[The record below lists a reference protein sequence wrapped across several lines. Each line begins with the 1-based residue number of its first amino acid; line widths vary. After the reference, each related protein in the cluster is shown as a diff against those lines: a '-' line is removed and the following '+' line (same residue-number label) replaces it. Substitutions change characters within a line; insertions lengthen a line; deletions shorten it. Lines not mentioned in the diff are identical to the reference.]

1 LVLLIAVAVVARS
14 VDAQSPPIRLRIGL
28 VVPANATQ
36 STLSVARGVR
46 LGAAESKQ
54 TTALFGGDVE
64 LFEAPGTG
72 AAGVN
77 AAANLLLARRKVQI
91 LIAAAAEDV
100 ETLSQFAELHKLL
113 SMNAASRH
121 ASLRSACQ
129 RNTFHVE
136 TPDIAYLNAK
146 ALARLAG
153 TTASTNRMTGVA
165 EKPDSVALWSASLER
180 FGASQLNAR
189 YRGMFGADMD
199 GGAWAGWFAIK
210 TVAEAALRARSTDP
224 AKMLLYLEAPSTQF
238 DGHKGWPLIFRR
250 ADHQLRQPL
259 YIVATPSTSTR
270 TDKSSVQDVPDIRQF
285 SGGTQDPATLL
296 DRLLARPGTR
306 ACSWLPL

>member
-1 LVLLIAVAVVARS
+1 MQKVFPSPIRALSAIAQQHLCYIIRFFSLFLGQSLSSSVQRSVARSLVLLIAVAVVARS

-77 AAANLLLARRKVQI
+77 AAANLLLSRRKVQI

-121 ASLRSACQ
+121 ASLRSACH

-165 EKPDSVALWSASLER
+165 GFGCALER
-180 FGASQLNAR
+180 FPRTLRSEPAQCTLPWNVR
-189 YRGMFGADMD
+189 RGHGRRRL
-199 GGAWAGWFAIK
+199 GGL
-210 TVAEAALRARSTDP
+210 VC
-224 AKMLLYLEAPSTQF
+224 
-238 DGHKGWPLIFRR
+238 H
-250 ADHQLRQPL
+250 
-259 YIVATPSTSTR
+259 
-270 TDKSSVQDVPDIRQF
+270 
-285 SGGTQDPATLL
+285 
-296 DRLLARPGTR
+296 
-306 ACSWLPL
+306 